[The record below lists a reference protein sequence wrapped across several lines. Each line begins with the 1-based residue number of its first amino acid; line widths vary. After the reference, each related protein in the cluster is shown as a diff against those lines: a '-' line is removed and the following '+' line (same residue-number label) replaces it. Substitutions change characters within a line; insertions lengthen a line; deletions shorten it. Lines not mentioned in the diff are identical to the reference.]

1 MARDLLDALVTTA
14 VDGIIVIDAA
24 GIMRIYNPACERLFG
39 YSAQEAVGKNV
50 KLLMPEPYGS
60 EHDGHLANYK
70 RTGEKRIIGIGREV
84 TGRRKDGSTFPM
96 YLSVGEGETEEG
108 RIFVAV
114 IHDLTVS
121 KWAENAL
128 RERETRLQT
137 LQTELLHVTRVNA
150 MGQMSSAIAHEL
162 NQPLTASANYISA
175 AKRFLQR
182 PDGAA
187 QAQDAM
193 EQAGKQILRAGTTIR
208 NLRDF
213 IEKREGH
220 RAPENLSKIIE
231 QGIALAFAG
240 MAHVNVKV
248 RLQLEASLPTVFVDR
263 IQIQQVLVNLV
274 RNAIE
279 AMQGSDIREL
289 TITTGRSGDQ
299 YVSVTVR
306 DSGPGLPE
314 EVRKKLFQPFVT
326 TKESGMGVG
335 LMICQSIIQFHGG
348 VIEVSPEDAPGTTFT
363 FRLPVDE
370 DLAKRAAASALDP

>member
-1 MARDLLDALVTTA
+1 MALDLFDVLMTTA
-14 VDGIIVIDAA
+14 VDGIIVID
-24 GIMRIYNPACERLFG
+24 GLGNVRTYNPACERLFG
-39 YSAQEAVGKNV
+39 FTADEVIGKNV
-50 KLLMPEPYGS
+50 KMLMPEPHHG
-60 EHDGHLANYK
+60 EHDGYLANYD

-84 TGRRKDGSTFPM
+84 MGRRKDGSTFPM
-96 YLSVGEGETEEG
+96 YLSVGEGALKGE
-108 RIFVAV
+108 RIFVGIV
-114 IHDLTVS
+114 HDLTVS

-128 RERETRLQT
+128 REREVRLQT

-231 QGIALAFAG
+231 QGVALAFAG

-314 EVRKKLFQPFVT
+314 DVRKKLFQPFVT

-348 VIEVSPEDAPGTTFT
+348 SIEVSSDNQTGTTFC
-363 FRLPVDE
+363 FRLPVEEQLARRTADE
-370 DLAKRAAASALDP
+370 SP

>member
-175 AKRFLQR
+175 ARRFLQR

-220 RAPENLSKIIE
+220 RAPENLRKIIE
-231 QGIALAFAG
+231 QGVALALAG

-248 RLQLEASLPTVFVDR
+248 RLLLDASLPDVSVDR
-263 IQIQQVLVNLV
+263 IQIQQVLVNLI

-279 AMQGSDIREL
+279 AMQGVEKREL
-289 TITTGRSGDQ
+289 AISTGRSGEGF
-299 YVSVTVR
+299 VSVTVR

-314 EVRKKLFQPFVT
+314 DVRKRLFQPFVT
-326 TKESGMGVG
+326 TKEGGMGVG

-348 VIEVSPEDAPGTTFT
+348 SIEVSAADETGTAFT
-363 FRLPVDE
+363 FRLPVE
-370 DLAKRAAASALDP
+370 EQFARTPEEIP